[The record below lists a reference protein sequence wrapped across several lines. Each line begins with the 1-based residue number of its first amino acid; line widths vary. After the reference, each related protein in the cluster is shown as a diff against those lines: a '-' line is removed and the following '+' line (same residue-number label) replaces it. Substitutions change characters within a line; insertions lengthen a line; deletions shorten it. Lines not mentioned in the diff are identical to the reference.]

1 MKIKAGD
8 KFIIEV
14 SESLWNPE
22 DVLSRTKLYRI
33 KGFESLVLSEEELK
47 RLTRVVITERG
58 ER

>member
-14 SESLWNPE
+14 AESLWNAE

-33 KGFESLVLSEEELK
+33 KGFESLALSEEELS
-47 RLTRVVITERG
+47 RLTKVVITKES
-58 ER
+58 EK

>member
-14 SESLWNPE
+14 VESLWNAE

-33 KGFESLVLSEEELK
+33 KGFESLALSEEELS
-47 RLTRVVITERG
+47 RLTRVVITKES
-58 ER
+58 EK

>member
-14 SESLWNPE
+14 AESLWNAE

-47 RLTRVVITERG
+47 KLTRVVITERG

>member
-14 SESLWNPE
+14 VESLWNPE

-47 RLTRVVITERG
+47 KLTRVVITERG
-58 ER
+58 E

>member
-14 SESLWNPE
+14 AESLWNAE

-33 KGFESLVLSEEELK
+33 KGFESLVLSEEELS
-47 RLTRVVITERG
+47 RLTKVVIAKES
-58 ER
+58 EK